1 MIVNDVK
8 QFDCAGVEWA
18 VVVSDE
24 AIAERASSV
33 PGSQDHGRIAGLT
46 DCFAGTVIIASGQS
60 ESQKRNTL
68 WHEIWHASFEAVGG
82 MRMPSGE
89 GHPSEDDVIL
99 QLSSILLDVMRR
111 NGPLASALLAGSPA
125 FHYIGEEHAAR

>member
-18 VVVSDE
+18 VVVSDQ
-24 AIAERASSV
+24 AIAERASMV
-33 PGSQDHGRIAGLT
+33 PGSQDNGKIAGLT

-68 WHEIWHASFEAVGG
+68 WHEVWHASFEAVGG

-89 GHPSEDDVIL
+89 GHPNEDDVIL

-111 NGPLASALLAGSPA
+111 NGPLASALLAGSQA

>member
-18 VVVSDE
+18 VVISDE
-24 AIAERASSV
+24 AIAERASLV

-68 WHEIWHASFEAVGG
+68 WHEVWHASFEAVGG

-111 NGPLASALLAGSPA
+111 NGPLASALLAGSQA

>member
-33 PGSQDHGRIAGLT
+33 PGSQDHGKIAGLT

-68 WHEIWHASFEAVGG
+68 WHEVWHASFEAVGG

-89 GHPSEDDVIL
+89 GHPNEDDVIL

-111 NGPLASALLAGSPA
+111 NGPLASALLAGSQA